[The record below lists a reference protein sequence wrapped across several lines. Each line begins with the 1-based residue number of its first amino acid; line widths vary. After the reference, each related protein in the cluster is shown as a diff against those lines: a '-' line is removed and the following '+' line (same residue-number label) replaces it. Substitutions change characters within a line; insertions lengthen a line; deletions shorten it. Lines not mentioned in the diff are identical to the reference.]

1 MSINMLS
8 RFNDPGKK
16 LREDGRY
23 MKNIFT
29 RLNRFIKNNGV
40 LLMIIMAVTFIGI
53 VVLAL
58 AWKFCFSLSSHPFI
72 ECCLAAG
79 IIFCI
84 ILLIM
89 AHYSVF
95 TKNMELNRE
104 KEKLLSMD
112 GKLKSSEML
121 FRTIFEQLPIGISI
135 GQKENNEPKDNDK
148 PSINPMYEKITGR
161 TKEELETTGWTEI
174 THPDDLPID
183 LENLKRFKA
192 GEIDGYKMEKRYIRP
207 DGSNIWVKMTI
218 SPLHIESLPDY
229 EYLCVVEDI
238 SGRKEMEKALYDSER
253 SMSVFINNL
262 LGMAYRCNYDRDW
275 TMQFVSDGCFDLTGY
290 HSESLLHNRDLSF
303 NDLIAPEYRET
314 LWNEWARIL
323 ALQIPFKSEYEI
335 ICADGEKKWVL
346 EMGQGIYGE
355 KGNVEALEGIIID
368 ITENK
373 KKEAQIE
380 YMNYHDYLTGL
391 YNRIYFEE
399 MKIKMNREECL
410 PISVMLWN
418 INGVRLINDAFGYN
432 EGNLVICEVSK
443 ILQRCCRPRDILAR
457 TGGDEFA
464 LLLPNT
470 NTETARE
477 MMEIVSGAV
486 ADYNEKNKSKLYEI
500 TLSVG
505 HATKDTAAGDL
516 EETSKLAD
524 EYLRNRKLLDGNS
537 SHSDIISSVMAT
549 MYERSQETE
558 EHAKR
563 LAAFS
568 KGVGE
573 KLNLS
578 QKSLGELQLLAML
591 HDIGK
596 VGIDDRVLNKPG
608 KLDEAEWAVM
618 KKHPEI
624 GYRIVKSTSELE
636 PIAEYILTHHEHWD
650 GKGYPRGLKG
660 ENIPLLS
667 RIIAVVDAYDAMTV
681 DRVYQKAMTK
691 EQALKEIRRNSGT
704 QFNPEVVKIF
714 IEYLS

>member
-1 MSINMLS
+1 
-8 RFNDPGKK
+8 
-16 LREDGRY
+16 
-23 MKNIFT
+23 
-29 RLNRFIKNNGV
+29 
-40 LLMIIMAVTFIGI
+40 
-53 VVLAL
+53 
-58 AWKFCFSLSSHPFI
+58 
-72 ECCLAAG
+72 
-79 IIFCI
+79 
-84 ILLIM
+84 
-89 AHYSVF
+89 
-95 TKNMELNRE
+95 
-104 KEKLLSMD
+104 
-112 GKLKSSEML
+112 
-121 FRTIFEQLPIGISI
+121 
-135 GQKENNEPKDNDK
+135 
-148 PSINPMYEKITGR
+148 
-161 TKEELETTGWTEI
+161 
-174 THPDDLPID
+174 
-183 LENLKRFKA
+183 
-192 GEIDGYKMEKRYIRP
+192 
-207 DGSNIWVKMTI
+207 
-218 SPLHIESLPDY
+218 
-229 EYLCVVEDI
+229 
-238 SGRKEMEKALYDSER
+238 
-253 SMSVFINNL
+253 
-262 LGMAYRCNYDRDW
+262 
-275 TMQFVSDGCFDLTGY
+275 
-290 HSESLLHNRDLSF
+290 
-303 NDLIAPEYRET
+303 
-314 LWNEWARIL
+314 
-323 ALQIPFKSEYEI
+323 
-335 ICADGEKKWVL
+335 
-346 EMGQGIYGE
+346 
-355 KGNVEALEGIIID
+355 
-368 ITENK
+368 
-373 KKEAQIE
+373 
-380 YMNYHDYLTGL
+380 MNYHDYLTGL

-399 MKIKMNREECL
+399 MKIKMNREDCL
-410 PISVMLWN
+410 PISFVLWN

-443 ILQRCCRPRDILAR
+443 ILQSCCRPGDILAR

-608 KLDEAEWAVM
+608 KLDKAEWAVM

-681 DRVYQKAMTK
+681 DRVYRKAMTK
-691 EQALKEIRRNSGT
+691 EQALEEIKRNSGT
-704 QFNPEVVKIF
+704 QFDPEVAKIF